1 MAKSSKNTTRQ
12 SGTIVSIT
20 SVGEAGGV
28 PLDGALLESAT
39 LEEAVERAIGQ
50 MDWLKS
56 TDRAMVELALSY
68 ARQIDMA
75 NTLAVAAA
83 EVLKDPERLAE
94 EAGLLALEGMVK
106 QANDAI
112 SKSMKAHYLGPH
124 LHNALKAL
132 GGDPVARAEV
142 TGAGPESKEQPANP
156 LAEARARAKK
166 RRGA

>member
-1 MAKSSKNTTRQ
+1 MPKSSKNTTRQ

-28 PLDGALLESAT
+28 PLDGALLESAN

-50 MDWLKS
+50 MDWLKP

-83 EVLKDPERLAE
+83 EVLKDPEKLAE

-112 SKSMKAHYLGPH
+112 GKSMKAHYLGPH
-124 LHNALKAL
+124 LHNALKSL
-132 GGDPVARAEV
+132 GGDPASREEI
-142 TGAGPESKEQPANP
+142 TGATSGSEKPADP
-156 LAEARARAKK
+156 LAAMRAK